1 MIATSAKAGDRQ
13 HKLHTD
19 RSHIRFC
26 HNHPRA
32 KVFCTPRRLENAR
45 LRIWQARPPE
55 FNWRKLEGDFETAVY
70 QTARKLRLPTSL
82 ARWVLSCADSE
93 GGRGAW
99 VPNRAGSGAGGWLQF
114 LSGTFYSNAPA
125 AWSFARSRGVQVPR
139 RYMEWHSTIGQA
151 LTGLWMFH
159 HEGSGQ
165 WYGAGC

>member
-1 MIATSAKAGDRQ
+1 MTTKATAAPKHPNHHDKST
-13 HKLHTD
+13 L
-19 RSHIRFC
+19 RFC
-26 HNHPRA
+26 NNHPHA

-45 LRIWQARPPE
+45 LRLYQHQTRHLMAWTPLNR
-55 FNWRKLEGDFETAVY
+55 DFETAVRVI
-70 QTARKLRLPTSL
+70 ANRLRLPGSL
-82 ARWVLSCADSE
+82 ANWVLNCADSE

-99 VPNRAGSGAGGWLQF
+99 VPNRGGSGAGGWLQF

-125 AWSFARSRGVQVPR
+125 AWAFARGRGIHVPR
-139 RYMEWHSTIGQA
+139 RYMSWYSPVGQA